1 MPFDIGK
8 AMPKLADISVVLTKL
23 EGRVVSMPP
32 HKGTTFQM
40 CEDLPPSV
48 CSEFELKKRWPDL
61 KYVHRLN
68 ERFEPRVPH
77 VTGGFEQTFSKRQ
90 SEKEDALVNMRD
102 EQNEEE
108 EETDEKRII
117 LMKKL
122 FKNVRSLR
130 LKHAHSLKE
139 PA

>member
-1 MPFDIGK
+1 VPFDIGK

-40 CEDLPPSV
+40 CEDLPPSL
-48 CSEFELKKRWPDL
+48 CSDFDLKKRWPDL

-68 ERFEPRVPH
+68 ERFEPRVPDF
-77 VTGGFEQTFSKRQ
+77 TGFVEQTFSKRQ
-90 SEKEDALVNMRD
+90 SGALVNKRD
-102 EQNEEE
+102 QQNEEE
-108 EETDEKRII
+108 EETDEDRMI
-117 LMKKL
+117 LMRKL

-130 LKHAHSLKE
+130 LKHTLSRKE
-139 PA
+139 TP